1 MELLPMGI
9 NIQSGSTVNDNARTS
24 IAALFKPSLF
34 RVPTENDGLK
44 TYRHLRGDP
53 SAAFYYQNKALYPW
67 LDLDL
72 LHIRCTEEKTEDLLW
87 EGYSAQRYRAVLLSG
102 AGAARPYRDA
112 RLGRYTVITTKGDGE
127 NPLIMD
133 ITFDLEP
140 DLPELPRV
148 GVCAKIPARYNRI
161 QWLGLGPH
169 ESYPDRCA
177 GAFLGS
183 YEDSPVSLE
192 VPYIVPQENGNRM
205 GLRRISL
212 MGQKE
217 KITIVPSS
225 PAQFSCSRY
234 TQENMLESLHTCD
247 LVDVSAGENG
257 FYFLNIDCAQRGV
270 GTGTCGPDTLEQY
283 RVRPGLYHMR
293 LFIF

>member
-1 MELLPMGI
+1 
-9 NIQSGSTVNDNARTS
+9 V
-24 IAALFKPSLF
+24 
-34 RVPTENDGLK
+34 
-44 TYRHLRGDP
+44 
-53 SAAFYYQNKALYPW
+53 AAFYYQNKALYPW

-87 EGYSAQRYRAVLLSG
+87 EGYSAQCYRALLLSG
-102 AGAARPYRDA
+102 AGAAQTYRDA
-112 RLGRYTVITTKGDGE
+112 RLGRYTVVTTKSNGE

-140 DLPELPRV
+140 DLPELPKV
-148 GVCAKIPARYNRI
+148 GVCAKIPACYNRI
-161 QWLGLGPH
+161 KWLGSGPH

-183 YEDSPVSLE
+183 YEDDPASLE

-212 MGQKE
+212 TGQKVPQGKPE

-234 TQENMLESLHTCD
+234 TQENMLESLHTSD

-257 FYFLNIDCAQRGV
+257 FYFLNIDCAQRGL
-270 GTGTCGPDTLEQY
+270 GTGACGPDTLEQY
-283 RVRPGLYHMR
+283 RVRPGLYRMR